1 MAKSVIITGS
11 EWSNLLSL
19 PKDEL
24 KQKLIDLIKD
34 GLWLRDKRGVDI
46 CKTLPPHDAYEVMC
60 EYAVRWLR
68 IDNKIQDEFVVFSTE
83 DLFDLVTKMMEEA
96 REDQRGVFFGNPFSP
111 KLQWHMFE
119 KWPAEQS
126 LPILSELYT
135 LGALDYKLKFVVRK
149 AIRLVEV
156 KNFLASIPRPVNE
169 ATLQEYVEN
178 ATT

>member
-19 PKDEL
+19 PKNEL

-34 GLWLRDKRGVDI
+34 GLWLCDKRGVDI

-68 IDNKIQDEFVVFSTE
+68 IGNKIQDEFVAFSTE
-83 DLFDLVTKMMEEA
+83 DLLDLVKKMMEVA
-96 REDQRGVFFGNPFSP
+96 RKKTYFGRPISP

-135 LGALDYKLKFVVRK
+135 LGALYYKLKFVVEK